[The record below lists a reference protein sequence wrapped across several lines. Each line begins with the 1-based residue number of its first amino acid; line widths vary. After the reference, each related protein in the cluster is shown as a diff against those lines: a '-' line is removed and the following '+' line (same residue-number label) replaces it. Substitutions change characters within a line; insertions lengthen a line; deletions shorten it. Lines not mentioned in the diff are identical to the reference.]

1 MKIITYKNNLITYED
16 FLKNTMKYDYVDG
29 LIIPIIMTKDKTI
42 IVFDDQITGIARTE
56 ILQSNTFNELQNST
70 IIKLEEFLTKISFFK
85 KRIIINIYP
94 LYQAL
99 LSNENIQYINEQNKE
114 YITLIEEIIKNFP
127 SLDISLCTFNQSLLQ
142 FIKRIITNKK
152 KGLILSQKDLN
163 YMDVDF
169 YIISPTMLDA
179 LIINEELNQGKE
191 IMISSFTSNDMAII
205 NDYFY
210 KNPSPIKKSIINK
223 LTFVSAYPDLFY
235 QLFTK

>member
-1 MKIITYKNNLITYED
+1 MKKRL

-56 ILQSNTFNELQNST
+56 ILQSNTFNELQNSA

-114 YITLIEEIIKNFP
+114 YITLIEEIIKKFP

-152 KGLILSQKDLN
+152 KGLILSQEDLN
-163 YMDVDF
+163 YTDVDF

-210 KNPSPIKKSIINK
+210 KNPSPIKKSIFNK